1 MSLLSEEDLNDFIS
15 PALACTK
22 PTEIKKTTIKNNVNE
37 KGEYEVGVDDGE
49 DETLEKV
56 TITLSDCLA
65 CSGCI
70 TSSEEI
76 MLQQQSH
83 GVFLEA
89 MSKCDTATT
98 KLAVSISPQC
108 RLSMATYYGIDIQRF
123 DKGFARFFKE
133 KFNAVYIVG
142 TQLGRNISIQQAIE
156 KLNMWKQSDEH
167 SVDSRPRLSAADPGF
182 VIYTE
187 KTKPDLVPLLLNV
200 KSPQQITGALLHET
214 FEYNHPDQSLYV
226 LGVMACFDKKLEASR
241 PDGEG
246 EVNCVI
252 TPKEFVAM
260 LSELGEDFSQYLKVQ
275 DDDDDNILVK
285 MCPEGWDPELHWC
298 INNGSSSG
306 GFAYQYIVSKQR
318 SLIPELQEQSK
329 IVTIAGKNNN
339 ICEYRLLNVETGDT
353 IASASELS
361 GFRNI
366 QNMVRHLSLNDTN
379 SHGGKFPKRR
389 VQSLRKR
396 QTTQVSTITNKM
408 KLLNNLVAQ
417 PYKSD
422 FIEVNAAPGGC
433 LNGSGLLNE
442 EQSTVRKRQFI
453 QQLETIFHESFPIVD
468 PLRLLQC
475 NKLYEYQFH
484 AAEPQKQ
491 KDIVT
496 VGNTW

>member
-22 PTEIKKTTIKNNVNE
+22 PTEIKKTKIKNNVNE

-89 MSKCDTATT
+89 MSKCDTNVT

-108 RLSMATYYGIDIQRF
+108 RLSMATYYGVSIETF
-123 DKGFARFFKE
+123 DKAFAKFFKE
-133 KFNAVYIVG
+133 RFNAVYIVG
-142 TQLGRNISIQQAIE
+142 TQLGRNISIQQAIG
-156 KLNMWKQSDEH
+156 KLNDWKQSEEH
-167 SVDSRPRLSAADPGF
+167 KHDSRPRLSAADPGF

-214 FEYNHPDQSLYV
+214 FNRSYPDKSLYV

-241 PDGEG
+241 PDSEG

-260 LSELGEDFSQYLKVQ
+260 LSELGEDFTRYLDMSNDEQ
-275 DDDDDNILVK
+275 ILVQ
-285 MCPEGWDPELHWC
+285 MCPDGWDSKLHWC

-306 GFAYQYIVSKQR
+306 GFAYQYIVSSQR
-318 SLIPELQEQSK
+318 SLPIDVQRQSK

-339 ICEYRLLNVETGDT
+339 ICEYRLINIETGDT
-353 IASASELS
+353 ISSASELS

-379 SHGGKFPKRR
+379 IHGGKFPKRR

-396 QTTQVSTITNKM
+396 QVTQVSSITNKM
-408 KLLNNLVAQ
+408 KSLNNLVAQ

-453 QQLETIFHESFPIVD
+453 QQLETMFHESFPIID
-468 PLRLLQC
+468 PLDTLRC
-475 NKLYEYQFH
+475 DKLYEYQFH